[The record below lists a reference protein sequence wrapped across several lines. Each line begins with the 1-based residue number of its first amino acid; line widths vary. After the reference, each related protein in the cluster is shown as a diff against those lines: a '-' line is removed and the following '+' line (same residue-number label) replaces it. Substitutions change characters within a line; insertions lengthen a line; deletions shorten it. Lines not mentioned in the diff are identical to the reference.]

1 MKSLKILYLLL
12 IALNVVSDD
21 SHAQILHNKNSKEV
35 VDSIHIFP
43 PIGVIRCPYGQ
54 EYAPNDSVNQIFL
67 EKLTTILPSTSNC
80 GVSWLDKEH
89 DLTDS
94 LKQYFVQTIPKFTDM
109 NVEVFSRIPLGESFT
124 KMIADIPARYFGIIF
139 YDGRSAENVPGQL
152 VKSAGV
158 SIAVAAL
165 TGGLFSMFIIPQ
177 GPNILNDFLLIDKQN
192 NCFVYYH
199 RRIQRGSPLK
209 ETNIVKNYTKI
220 FEELK

>member
-21 SHAQILHNKNSKEV
+21 SHAQILHNKNLNEV
-35 VDSIHIFP
+35 IDSIQIFP
-43 PIGVIRCPYGQ
+43 AIGVIRCPSG
-54 EYAPNDSVNQIFL
+54 ADFVPNDSLNELFI
-67 EKLTTILPSTSNC
+67 EKLSTTLPKTT
-80 GVSWLDKEH
+80 GIRATWLQPEH
-89 DLTDS
+89 DLSDS
-94 LKQYFVQTIPKFTDM
+94 LKEYFVQTIPKFSEM
-109 NVEVFSRIPLGESFT
+109 NQDVFSRIPLGESFN
-124 KMIADIPARYFGIIF
+124 KMIADVPGRYFGIIF
-139 YDGRSAENVPGQL
+139 YDGRSSENVPNQL
-152 VKSAGV
+152 MKSAGV